1 MRTRI
6 VIIVCFLF
14 AIALNVM
21 AQNNDM
27 STVRMNLEKMNK
39 DYDKA
44 FMSKDYET
52 MNSFF
57 TDDAIS
63 LPSYSPMIKG
73 KQAILES
80 DKKMDM
86 GTKYN
91 SFTTTPTDVYGSNDL
106 VCEIGTYEINFTVPN
121 QTKAMTDKG
130 KYVNIWQKQSDGS
143 LKIKTEIWNSDVNP
157 REMTQAGAKPKTD
170 EDMGK

>member
-1 MRTRI
+1 MRTRFGMMM
-6 VIIVCFLF
+6 CFVLL
-14 AIALNVM
+14 IAMNVM

-27 STVRMNLEKMNK
+27 SDVRTKIENMNK

-44 FMSKDYET
+44 FLSKDYTT
-52 MNSFF
+52 MNNYF

-63 LPSYSPMIKG
+63 LPSYAPMVRG
-73 KQAILES
+73 KDAILES

-91 SFTTTPTDVYGSNDL
+91 SFTTTPTDVYGNNDII
-106 VCEIGTYEINFTVPN
+106 CEIGTYELSFNMTN
-121 QTKAMTDKG
+121 QSTPMTDKG

-157 REMTQAGAKPKTD
+157 MSMNQAGAKPKS
-170 EDMGK
+170 DMDDK